1 MNYIFVLRGDNV
13 KDLSNKNVIHV
24 KDNDIEYL
32 QFKKLLEYKEIINH
46 AYPLGLDVG
55 FKTTKPD
62 QKPTSPER
70 MELARKSY
78 QKLCSGM
85 GSNDTHIVQANENHT
100 DIVKIVQTKVNV
112 DEPDFSLTEEGI
124 EDGLITNQRN
134 LALATTNADC
144 ILLLFFDPVK
154 RVIANTHSGWKGT
167 LQRISIKTVYKMMK
181 EFGSNPQDIICC
193 ICPSIRKCHFEV
205 DKDVK
210 DMFQNEFYDLENAK
224 FIDIEEG
231 NRQKVIR
238 LRDFIEEKVENT
250 KWNIDTVLIN
260 KILLQEEGLKPE
272 NIIDSGICS
281 VCHSDIIH
289 SYRIEKKDYNTETAV
304 IELK

>member
-1 MNYIFVLRGDNV
+1 MFFY
-13 KDLSNKNVIHV
+13 KSMEDLSNEKVIHI
-24 KDNDIEYL
+24 KDKGIEFL
-32 QFKKLLEYKEIINH
+32 QFRKLLEYKDIIYH
-46 AYPLGLDVG
+46 AYALGLDVG
-55 FKTTKPD
+55 FKTTTPN
-62 QKPTSPER
+62 QKPTSPKR
-70 MELARKSY
+70 MELAKKSY
-78 QKLCSGM
+78 KKLCSSI
-85 GSNDTHIVQANENHT
+85 GSNDTHIVQANQNHT
-100 DIVKIVQTKVNV
+100 DIIKIVQTKINV
-112 DEPDFSLTEEGI
+112 DKPDFSLTEEGI
-124 EDGLITNQRN
+124 EDGLITNKKH

-154 RVIANTHSGWKGT
+154 NVIANTHSGWKGT
-167 LQRISIKTVYKMMK
+167 LQRISIKAVHKMMK
-181 EFGSNPQDIICC
+181 EFESNPQDIICC

-210 DMFQNEFYDLENAK
+210 DMFEKEFYDLKNAI
-224 FIDIEEG
+224 FIDIEEKK
-231 NRQKVIR
+231 QEKIIQVT
-238 LRDFIEEKVENT
+238 DFIEEKIENT

-260 KILLQEEGLKPE
+260 KILLQKEGLKPE

>member
-1 MNYIFVLRGDNV
+1 ME
-13 KDLSNKNVIHV
+13 DLSNKNVIHI
-24 KDNDIEYL
+24 KGDKIEYL
-32 QFKKLLEYKEIINH
+32 QFRKLLEYKDVIH
-46 AYPLGLDVG
+46 HLYALGLDVG
-55 FKTTKPD
+55 FKTTTAD
-62 QKPTSPER
+62 QNPASPER
-70 MELARKSY
+70 MELARESY
-78 QKLCSGM
+78 QKLCRCM
-85 GSNDTHIVQANENHT
+85 GSNDAHIVQANQNHT
-100 DIVKIVQTKVNV
+100 DIIKIVQTKINV

-124 EDGLITNQRN
+124 EDGLITNKKN

-154 RVIANTHSGWKGT
+154 RVIANTHSGWRGT
-167 LQRISIKTVYKMMK
+167 LQRISIKTVQKMVK

-210 DMFQNEFYDLENAK
+210 DMFEKEFYDLENVT
-224 FIDIEEG
+224 FIDIEKE
-231 NRQKVIR
+231 NQEKTIQ
-238 LRDFIEEKVENT
+238 LTDFIEEKIENT

-260 KILLQEEGLKPE
+260 KILLQREGLNPE

-281 VCHSDIIH
+281 VCHSDVIH
-289 SYRIEKKDYNTETAV
+289 SYRIEKKNYNTETAV

>member
-1 MNYIFVLRGDNV
+1 M

-24 KDNDIEYL
+24 KDEKIEYL
-32 QFKKLLEYKEIINH
+32 QFRKLLEYKDIIHH
-46 AYPLGLDVG
+46 AYALGLDVG
-55 FKTTKPD
+55 FKTTTAS
-62 QKPTSPER
+62 QQLASPER
-70 MELARKSY
+70 IDLARQSY
-78 QKLCSGM
+78 KKLCSGM
-85 GSNDTHIVQANENHT
+85 GSDDAHIVQANQNHT
-100 DIVKIVQTKVNV
+100 DIVKVVQTKINM

-124 EDGLITNQRN
+124 EDGLVTNKRK

-167 LQRISIKTVYKMMK
+167 LQRISIKTVQKMIK
-181 EFGSNPQDIICC
+181 EFGSQAQDIICC
-193 ICPSIRKCHFEV
+193 ICPTIRKCHFEV

-210 DMFQNEFYDLENAK
+210 DMFEKEFYDLENVK
-224 FIDIEEG
+224 FIDIEKE
-231 NRQKVIR
+231 NQEKIIQ
-238 LRDFIEEKVENT
+238 LTDFIEEKIENT
-250 KWNIDTVLIN
+250 KWNIDTVFIN
-260 KILLQEEGLKPE
+260 KILLQREGLNPE

-281 VCHSDIIH
+281 VCHSDMIH

>member
-1 MNYIFVLRGDNV
+1 M

-24 KDNDIEYL
+24 KDEKIEYL
-32 QFKKLLEYKEIINH
+32 QFRKLLEYKDIIHH
-46 AYPLGLDVG
+46 AYALGLDVG
-55 FKTTKPD
+55 FKTTTAN
-62 QKPTSPER
+62 QQLASPER
-70 MELARKSY
+70 IDLARQSY
-78 QKLCSGM
+78 KKLCSSM
-85 GSNDTHIVQANENHT
+85 GSDDAHIVQANQNHT
-100 DIVKIVQTKVNV
+100 DIVKVVQTKINM

-124 EDGLITNQRN
+124 EDGLVTNKRK

-167 LQRISIKTVYKMMK
+167 LQRISIKTVQKMIK
-181 EFGSNPQDIICC
+181 EFGSQAQDIICC

-210 DMFQNEFYDLENAK
+210 DMFEKEFYDLENVK
-224 FIDIEEG
+224 FIDIEKE
-231 NRQKVIR
+231 NQEKIIQ
-238 LRDFIEEKVENT
+238 LTDFIEEKIENT
-250 KWNIDTVLIN
+250 KWNIDTVFIN
-260 KILLQEEGLKPE
+260 KILLQREGLNPE
-272 NIIDSGICS
+272 DIIDSGICS
-281 VCHSDIIH
+281 VCHSDMIH

>member
-1 MNYIFVLRGDNV
+1 M

-24 KDNDIEYL
+24 KDEKIEYL
-32 QFKKLLEYKEIINH
+32 QFRKLLEYKDIIHH
-46 AYPLGLDVG
+46 AYALGLDVG
-55 FKTTKPD
+55 FKTTTAN
-62 QKPTSPER
+62 QQLASPER
-70 MELARKSY
+70 IDLARQSY
-78 QKLCSGM
+78 KKLCSSM
-85 GSNDTHIVQANENHT
+85 GSDDAHIVQANQNHT
-100 DIVKIVQTKVNV
+100 DIVKVVQTKINM

-124 EDGLITNQRN
+124 EDGLVTNKRK

-167 LQRISIKTVYKMMK
+167 LQRISIKTVQKMIK
-181 EFGSNPQDIICC
+181 EFGSQAQDIICC

-210 DMFQNEFYDLENAK
+210 DMFEKEFYDLENVK
-224 FIDIEEG
+224 FIDIEKE
-231 NRQKVIR
+231 NQEKIIQ
-238 LRDFIEEKVENT
+238 LTNFIEEKIENT
-250 KWNIDTVLIN
+250 KWNIDTVFIN
-260 KILLQEEGLKPE
+260 KILLQREGLNPE

-281 VCHSDIIH
+281 VCHSDMIH

>member
-1 MNYIFVLRGDNV
+1 M
-13 KDLSNKNVIHV
+13 KELSNKNVIHV
-24 KDNDIEYL
+24 KDEKIEYL
-32 QFKKLLEYKEIINH
+32 QFRKLLEHKDVIYH
-46 AYPLGLDVG
+46 AYALGLDVG
-55 FKTTKPD
+55 FKTTKPA

-78 QKLCSGM
+78 KKLCGCI
-85 GSNDTHIVQANENHT
+85 GSDDGHIVQANQNHT
-100 DIVKIVQTKVNV
+100 DIIKIVQTKINV
-112 DEPDFSLTEEGI
+112 DAPDFSLTEEGI
-124 EDGLITNQRN
+124 EDGLITNKKN

-144 ILLLFFDPVK
+144 ILLLFFDSVK
-154 RVIANTHSGWKGT
+154 RVIANTHSGWRGT
-167 LQRISIKTVYKMMK
+167 LQRISVKTIQKMIK

-210 DMFQNEFYDLENAK
+210 DMFEKEFFDLKNVK
-224 FIDIEEG
+224 FIDIEKE
-231 NRQKVIR
+231 NREKGIQ
-238 LRDFIEEKVENT
+238 LTDFIEEKVENT

-260 KILLQEEGLKPE
+260 KILLQQEGVKTE

-281 VCHSDIIH
+281 VCHSDKIH
-289 SYRIEKKDYNTETAV
+289 SYRIEKKNYNTETAV

>member
-1 MNYIFVLRGDNV
+1 MYEMFILRGEDM

-24 KDNDIEYL
+24 KDKTIGYL
-32 QFKKLLEYKEIINH
+32 QFRKLLEYKDIIHH
-46 AYPLGLDVG
+46 AYALGLDVG
-55 FKTTKPD
+55 FKTTAVN
-62 QKPTSPER
+62 QKPALLER

-78 QKLCSGM
+78 KKLCSCI
-85 GSNDTHIVQANENHT
+85 GSNDTHIVQANQNHT
-100 DIVKIVQTKVNV
+100 DTIKIVQGKVNT
-112 DEPDFSLTEEGI
+112 DKPDFSLTEEGI
-124 EDGLITNQRN
+124 EDGLITNKSN

-154 RVIANTHSGWKGT
+154 RVIANTHSGWRGT
-167 LQRISIKTVYKMMK
+167 LQRISVKTAQKMVK

-210 DMFQNEFYDLENAK
+210 DMFEKEFYDLKDVK
-224 FIDIEEG
+224 FIDIEKE
-231 NRQKVIR
+231 NQEKTIQ
-238 LRDFIEEKVENT
+238 LTDFIEEKVEKT

-260 KILLQEEGLKPE
+260 KILLQREGLNPE

-281 VCHSDIIH
+281 VCHLDMIH

>member
-1 MNYIFVLRGDNV
+1 M
-13 KDLSNKNVIHV
+13 KDLSNKNIIHIR
-24 KDNDIEYL
+24 DNGVEYL
-32 QFKKLLEYKEIINH
+32 QFKKLLEYKDIINH
-46 AYPLGLDVG
+46 AYALGLDVG
-55 FKTTKPD
+55 FKTTIPN
-62 QKPTSPER
+62 QKITSPER
-70 MELARKSY
+70 MELAKESY
-78 QKLCSGM
+78 KKLSRAM
-85 GSNDTHIVQANENHT
+85 GSDDAHIVQANQNHT
-100 DIVKIVQTKVNV
+100 DVVKIVQTKINV

-124 EDGLITNQRN
+124 EDGLITNKKN

-144 ILLLFFDPVK
+144 ILLLFFDPVN
-154 RVIANTHSGWKGT
+154 RVISNTHSGWRGT
-167 LQRISIKTVYKMMK
+167 LQRISIKTVQKMIK

-210 DMFQNEFYDLENAK
+210 DMFEKEFLDLKNAN
-224 FIDIEEG
+224 FIDIEKE
-231 NRQKVIR
+231 NREKRIQ
-238 LRDFIEEKVENT
+238 LTDFIEETIENT

-260 KILLQEEGLKPE
+260 KILLQKEGLKPK